1 MGLAGHTGS
10 HTKDKDMHDNDHPI
24 GSRLAAALFAL
35 LLSSTVLLSAIGPA
49 SAASSSPKHASANL
63 SFRPVLA

>member
-1 MGLAGHTGS
+1 MGATGQAGP

-49 SAASSSPKHASANL
+49 GAASISPQHASANL

>member
-1 MGLAGHTGS
+1 
-10 HTKDKDMHDNDHPI
+10 MHDNDHPI